1 MTNFQIGSKVIQGL
15 KLTLQA
21 IVPSNFE
28 RLLSLIW
35 QQLRLGKEQNKK
47 SFIGSFKGL
56 EK

>member
-15 KLTLQA
+15 KLTLQTL
-21 IVPSNFE
+21 VPSNFE